1 MIKPRVLFTAR
12 MCYGLNYSPGPVF
25 SECYLSHGLVAL
37 ELSGLLRGLTL
48 KEVKFCSS
56 MSVSRNCGKGHN
68 IHSPCQG
75 MRAPLTLLPF
85 HYRSRS
91 LALNTMLTNS
101 VRAEDGEA
109 GERAG
114 IQVSISLSEI
124 DPLSLGMGKLPLKI
138 DTHGSQLRNSSASR
152 PSIVYIEPENMPETV
167 RGNIQEDIPETTSSP
182 VEYQDKLY
190 LHLKENLGK
199 VKAYAVEIARK
210 VPVPDQC
217 DIEGKC
223 FEVPTLAE
231 FQMSET
237 KLSRHLNIHT
247 LLWTFFK

>member
-1 MIKPRVLFTAR
+1 MIKPRVLFTAH
-12 MCYGLNYSPGPVF
+12 MCYELNYSPGPVF
-25 SECYLSHGLVAL
+25 SERYLSHSLVAL
-37 ELSGLLRGLTL
+37 KLSGLLRGLTL
-48 KEVKFCSS
+48 EEVKFCSS
-56 MSVSRNCGKGHN
+56 MSVSPR
-68 IHSPCQG
+68 QG
-75 MRAPLTLLPF
+75 MRAPLTFLPF
-85 HYRSRS
+85 HYRSKS

-114 IQVSISLSEI
+114 IQASISLSEI
-124 DPLSLGMGKLPLKI
+124 DPLSLGTGKLPLKI

-152 PSIVYIEPENMPETV
+152 PSIVYIEPENMTETI
-167 RGNIQEDIPETTSSP
+167 RGNIQKDIPETTSSP

-223 FEVPTLAE
+223 FEVPTLAK

-237 KLSRHLNIHT
+237 KFSRRLIFT
-247 LLWTFFK
+247 LFYGLFSK